1 MVSQSYGPN
10 VEALTVCAAALMW
23 TVYPGYSPDRLE
35 KSELIPS
42 VRHNI
47 ELAIE
52 VVRRDHAPNYRE
64 LANARSLGVRRASQ
78 SVPLESVI
86 QAYRSTERVILLD
99 LLSDSRSWPAEQ
111 ASRSADLV
119 ITTFDLL
126 TEEMINSYRE
136 TSSDIDAARRRME
149 NELVMSVVSGLP
161 VTHDQIAG
169 SIRILNIDVSA
180 PWFAIALLS
189 EAADDGA
196 QLDLQRL
203 RRRLA
208 AKLQPVASAV
218 LFGDVGK
225 MTVGLISP
233 RGDAENTIK
242 ALSSSL
248 DSFAGDARIVCG
260 VGETTGELGR
270 AQESCSQA
278 GDSARAA
285 LIRRDGTSIVS
296 YREALLEVILSGRPA
311 AAEALVQSRLA
322 PLFAH
327 PHLLETLGTLFDED
341 LSQSR
346 AARRMFVHVNT
357 MGHRVKR
364 ITEITGYDPTRTADV
379 VEMALALRWAH
390 MTGVPAAR
398 GGADPVKQHQRSTK
412 AGTGE

>member
-1 MVSQSYGPN
+1 MVSQSYAPDIEHL
-10 VEALTVCAAALMW
+10 VDQAVILIW
-23 TVYPGYSPDRLE
+23 RVYPGYSPDRLDKAE
-35 KSELIPS
+35 VVPW
-42 VRHNI
+42 VRRNI
-47 ELAIE
+47 ELAVE
-52 VVRRDHAPNYRE
+52 VVRGGRAPEYRE
-64 LANARSLGVRRASQ
+64 LAHARSLGTRRASQ

-99 LLSDSRSWPAEQ
+99 LLSGSRSWTADQ
-111 ASRSADLV
+111 ANRSADLV

-126 TEEMINSYRE
+126 TEETINSYRE

-149 NELVMSVVSGLP
+149 NELVASVASGLP
-161 VTHDQIAG
+161 VTQDSIAG
-169 SIRILNIDVSA
+169 PIRVLNIDVSA

-189 EAADDGA
+189 EATDDGA

-208 AKLQPVASAV
+208 AKLQPAASAV

-233 RGDAENTIK
+233 RGDTERTIK
-242 ALSSSL
+242 VLSSAL
-248 DSFAGDARIVCG
+248 GAFDGDARIVCG
-260 VGETTGELGR
+260 VGETTGELAR

-285 LIRRDGTSIVS
+285 LIAGDGTSIVS
-296 YREALLEVILSGRPA
+296 YKEALLEVILSGRPA
-311 AAEALVQSRLA
+311 AADALVASRLA
-322 PLFAH
+322 PLFSH

-364 ITEITGYDPTRTADV
+364 ITEITGYDPTRTAHV
-379 VEMALALRWAH
+379 VEMALALRWAN
-390 MTGVPAAR
+390 MTGAATSSR
-398 GGADPVKQHQRSTK
+398 PDPTGQPR
-412 AGTGE
+412 TGE